1 MHTERAVEEHLLDA
15 FELQGRGIEPHG
27 RGVDGQQR
35 GDVGRYAAHQTGV
48 RVVGFDAQQREDER
62 PFDVEGPPFIDR
74 PAEDG
79 GDLLA
84 GHFQMVLVGDVAL
97 GLPDD
102 ATLGIECP
110 ALGGGRQG
118 EQGRRK

>member
-1 MHTERAVEEHLLDA
+1 MPSKSIFSTRSNCRAEALNPTAEVLTASSEGMSVATRHIRLA
-15 FELQGRGIEPHG
+15 C
-27 RGVDGQQR
+27 VSS
-35 GDVGRYAAHQTGV
+35 
-48 RVVGFDAQQREDER
+48 GFDAQQREDER

-74 PAEDG
+74 PAEDS

-102 ATLGIECP
+102 TTLGIERP
-110 ALGGGRQG
+110 ALSGGRQG
-118 EQGRRK
+118 EQGCRK